1 MSTQTET
8 DAWIKTWISQVTE
21 QLNSIETHMIS
32 DNQNLLTLLED
43 LCNISE
49 VEIES
54 NQRKITDTNL
64 LKSLQTLKSHLKEKR
79 RELVYSQQMNY
90 LVDEL
95 INENDELNIMK
106 LLHAIPSKGPFTKR
120 LKEALRIIQEK
131 KNNDEVSAEFLDK
144 VEKILKGSLGLIP
157 SPLPSVKIQIMGGK
171 VCLRCK
177 GKTLLGI
184 VNKKLVDIT

>member
-1 MSTQTET
+1 
-8 DAWIKTWISQVTE
+8 
-21 QLNSIETHMIS
+21 MIS
-32 DNQNLLTLLED
+32 DNQDLLTLLED
-43 LCNISE
+43 LCNLSE

-64 LKSLQTLKSHLKEKR
+64 LKSLQILKSHLKEKR
-79 RELVYSQQMNY
+79 SELIYSQQMNY

-131 KNNDEVSAEFLDK
+131 KNNDEVSAEFLDMLLI
-144 VEKILKGSLGLIP
+144 IL
-157 SPLPSVKIQIMGGK
+157 
-171 VCLRCK
+171 
-177 GKTLLGI
+177 
-184 VNKKLVDIT
+184 

>member
-8 DAWIKTWISQVTE
+8 DAWIKTWISQVSQ

-43 LCNISE
+43 LCNLSE

-95 INENDELNIMK
+95 INENDELNI
-106 LLHAIPSKGPFTKR
+106 
-120 LKEALRIIQEK
+120 
-131 KNNDEVSAEFLDK
+131 
-144 VEKILKGSLGLIP
+144 IL
-157 SPLPSVKIQIMGGK
+157 
-171 VCLRCK
+171 
-177 GKTLLGI
+177 
-184 VNKKLVDIT
+184 

>member
-8 DAWIKTWISQVTE
+8 DAWIKTWISQVSQ

-32 DNQNLLTLLED
+32 DNQDLLTLLED
-43 LCNISE
+43 LCNLSE

-120 LKEALRIIQEK
+120 LKEALRKIQEK
-131 KNNDEVSAEFLDK
+131 KNNDVVSAEFLD
-144 VEKILKGSLGLIP
+144 
-157 SPLPSVKIQIMGGK
+157 M
-171 VCLRCK
+171 
-177 GKTLLGI
+177 
-184 VNKKLVDIT
+184 